1 MKIRKITKTAQNVS
15 VQDVVN
21 DYNDKK
27 MAIVK
32 DFQRRV
38 VWQRDTANKYIE
50 SVSKGTAVS
59 GIIVADIESGI
70 EASDAHS
77 DIRGAERYRKLKS
90 EGKLTVNEDGQNR
103 LRKGLMGFVN
113 NETTFTGTL
122 YDLNYQPQQFTNIK
136 FEKLPPSFQQA
147 FLHSTVIIVTV
158 RNAPFKELPSI
169 FRDLNAG
176 DPLNRTE
183 NRQSYQTDIS
193 IWIRKYCEGTFSN
206 IWSRFSGCSEQ
217 SILRMRDIE
226 WFTQAFMSINE
237 HTKSRF
243 FRDADMDWFY
253 QIGENRAMSKVP
265 EYDDAEQRKF
275 ISIMETIK
283 NTVEQQQAVPASKTI
298 PQRTFWA
305 MLFVAEYFYDCNGK
319 YVIHSYDQFYRD
331 VHSIDAR
338 LVNDSKHDQS
348 SDLKLARANNPHLD
362 DADISA
368 MAPDS
373 DYYWYQCR
381 RMVNPTR
388 RDTRKDTLIAE
399 VKKAISSGKFTSI
412 NAPVALASK

>member
-1 MKIRKITKTAQNVS
+1 
-15 VQDVVN
+15 
-21 DYNDKK
+21 
-27 MAIVK
+27 
-32 DFQRRV
+32 
-38 VWQRDTANKYIE
+38 
-50 SVSKGTAVS
+50 
-59 GIIVADIESGI
+59 
-70 EASDAHS
+70 
-77 DIRGAERYRKLKS
+77 
-90 EGKLTVNEDGQNR
+90 
-103 LRKGLMGFVN
+103 
-113 NETTFTGTL
+113 
-122 YDLNYQPQQFTNIK
+122 
-136 FEKLPPSFQQA
+136 
-147 FLHSTVIIVTV
+147 
-158 RNAPFKELPSI
+158 
-169 FRDLNAG
+169 
-176 DPLNRTE
+176 
-183 NRQSYQTDIS
+183 
-193 IWIRKYCEGTFSN
+193 
-206 IWSRFSGCSEQ
+206 
-217 SILRMRDIE
+217 
-226 WFTQAFMSINE
+226 
-237 HTKSRF
+237 
-243 FRDADMDWFY
+243 MDWFY